1 MKSMV
6 ETVKGSISLDEL
18 GFTLM
23 HEHLYLGDWNHRMS
37 DPEWFD
43 YEDGMNMITGVLRN
57 AMEAGVKTLVDVT
70 PFNLGRDVDLLLE
83 AAQKTGM
90 HIVAATGAYIDESG
104 QFSQISEENL
114 LKMILREAR
123 EGVGTAHIRCGVI
136 KCGTDRFGFTDLDK
150 KLLRACGRAQKET
163 GLPII
168 THCRPAGTR
177 QGLFQ
182 QDIFEE
188 QGADLTKVVIGH
200 FRNGDPI
207 DYAENVMRR
216 GSYIAI
222 DQMNFNAHQL
232 EYNLKLIPELIKR
245 GYVRQLILSHD
256 AVICYNHT
264 RWKDWDHRTYINY
277 AQDSLSY
284 MIRVVIPALKERG
297 VSDTDI
303 ETIFIDNPKRI
314 FDR

>member
-1 MKSMV
+1 MKNMV

-114 LKMILREAR
+114 LKMILREVR

-168 THCRPAGTR
+168 TLADQRELDKDCFNR
-177 QGLFQ
+177 
-182 QDIFEE
+182 IF
-188 QGADLTKVVIGH
+188 L
-200 FRNGDPI
+200 RS
-207 DYAENVMRR
+207 R
-216 GSYIAI
+216 
-222 DQMNFNAHQL
+222 
-232 EYNLKLIPELIKR
+232 ELILQK
-245 GYVRQLILSHD
+245 L
-256 AVICYNHT
+256 
-264 RWKDWDHRTYINY
+264 
-277 AQDSLSY
+277 
-284 MIRVVIPALKERG
+284 
-297 VSDTDI
+297 
-303 ETIFIDNPKRI
+303 
-314 FDR
+314 